1 MKVFLSTTNQLP
13 SRNFKND
20 YMSKMAFGSQ
30 KISFGDSF
38 KKDIEKQSQIDF
50 LTKKISN
57 FRATGNN
64 NSYAG
69 SLYYAINY
77 FNELK
82 KMKVKT
88 IISLSYD
95 CQSECKRAGLKY
107 FGFAIPDSSNY
118 DYDDK
123 ADKKEIAKNV
133 CKFFEVVN
141 EGNFFIGCNSGE
153 GKVNKALYLNALL
166 NPKFN
171 DKNINIYNIDQRIAW
186 EFMKIYQCFSE
197 EDKKHLGYTEEFE
210 KRIKD
215 FSDEKGITSYL

>member
-1 MKVFLSTTNQLP
+1 MKVFLSTTNQLL

-20 YMSKMAFGSQ
+20 YISKMAFSSQ

-38 KKDIEKQSQIDF
+38 KKDTEKQNQIDF
-50 LTKKISN
+50 LIKKIAN
-57 FRATGNN
+57 FRAAGNN

-95 CQSECKRAGLKY
+95 CSSECRQAGLKY
-107 FGFAIPDSSNY
+107 FGFDIPNSNQY
-118 DYDDK
+118 DYNNLKDQE
-123 ADKKEIAKNV
+123 EIAKNT
-133 CKFFEVVN
+133 CEFFEFIN
-141 EGNFFIGCNSGE
+141 KGNFFIGCNSGK

-166 NPKFN
+166 NPKFD
-171 DKNINIYNIDQRIAW
+171 DKKIDIYEMSKETAW
-186 EFMKIYQCFSE
+186 EFLKIHQFLSE
-197 EDKKHLGYTEEFE
+197 KDKKKLGYTEEFE
-210 KRIKD
+210 KRIKK